1 MRLTEIQFGDAQ
13 PIESYGPDFV
23 RVAGQVMA
31 APTLIHAQGACHW
44 GGIKD
49 TASIISLADKIDF
62 ILLGTGSDTRQA
74 PAEFR
79 TELESA
85 GIGVEVMKTNSA
97 CRTYNI
103 LVSEGR
109 RVAAAILP
117 VER

>member
-23 RVAGQVMA
+23 RVAGEVMA
-31 APTLIHAQGACHW
+31 APTLVHATGAVHW
-44 GGIKD
+44 GGTED
-49 TASIISLADKIDF
+49 TDTIIALAAELDF
-62 ILLGTGSDTRQA
+62 ILLGTGAEMRHA

-79 TELESA
+79 KALEEA
-85 GIGVEVMKTNSA
+85 GIGVEVMKTDSA
-97 CRTYNI
+97 CRTYNV

-117 VER
+117 VEN